1 VCLKALTSNQFLA
14 ELMAPP
20 VACEPIWMNQMARMM
35 LFAMMPMLDD
45 VNITTVQ
52 RGDLSHSVAI
62 LGTDV
67 SDGVGGA
74 TCSRGCVVIGDRG
87 GGPARGGLVG
97 GRGSGT

>member
-14 ELMAPP
+14 ELVAPP

-62 LGTDV
+62 PGTDV
-67 SDGVGGA
+67 SSGLGGA
-74 TCSRGCVVIGDRG
+74 TCSRGCVVVSDRG